1 MLSTQM
7 TAAPVATASEP
18 LDEADRQALAELA
31 FQLGAK
37 YAHKRFGDV
46 EAARDHWAEVCAAG
60 LPAVSLSPEYG
71 GAGSITDLLLVVERL
86 AAGGYPAGKLT
97 ISTAMAGAVLLRH
110 GTPEQRERWLPGIG
124 DGSFRFCFA
133 LTE

>member
-1 MLSTQM
+1 M

-71 GAGSITDLLLVVERL
+71 VRNLLSLPSSPLRRPPAPATIQVRL
-86 AAGGYPAGKLT
+86 IYRMRPTSARPART
-97 ISTAMAGAVLLRH
+97 I
-110 GTPEQRERWLPGIG
+110 
-124 DGSFRFCFA
+124 
-133 LTE
+133 